1 MGSSRAGFAAAA
13 LVAVQVGCAVV
24 QRPGPLPPLAPD
36 RYQHAAD
43 PDPSLRSRAADELVA
58 DPAQQGIDFLLVL
71 EQRDVDPAVRAHA
84 AAAIAERSDPSF
96 LDVLASSARA
106 DPDPVVRDAALRA
119 RDRLWRR
126 SRDPHVA
133 AAWSVLCPGCGQFYL
148 HDSTAAEAQLIA
160 TAGLLVGGQL
170 LVGNDS
176 VNVDHAAG
184 STGAAIGFAMAGVGQ
199 DLWFYSIFDAY
210 RSARVLRDDAGYR
223 HPITRET
230 LPELASAPFRPSVLA
245 QPWVWGGV
253 SLALGT
259 ALGLEYLFDRGSLS
273 SRGSIFDVRSINVL
287 GHTFQSRPLG
297 FAAGEAYWAA
307 LFDPV
312 GVGEEALFRGYL
324 QTELEEQLGTYGGL
338 AAASGIF
345 GAFHVVNFIGPGQDL
360 KQAAFA
366 LPVIASVGAAA
377 GLAYIHTGHKLE
389 TSVAMHFW
397 YDFLLS
403 TVAFAAD
410 PQNQPFVVQFG
421 MPL

>member
-1 MGSSRAGFAAAA
+1 VGSSRAGFAALA
-13 LVAVQVGCAVV
+13 LVAVQAGCAVV

-43 PDPSLRSRAADELVA
+43 LDPAVRSRAADELVA

-71 EQRDVDPAVRAHA
+71 EQRDVDPVVRAHA

-96 LDVLASSARA
+96 LDVLDSSARA
-106 DPDPVVRDAALRA
+106 DPDPAVREAALRA

-133 AAWSVLCPGCGQFYL
+133 AAWSLLCPGCGHFYL
-148 HDSTAAEAQLIA
+148 HNNTAAATQLIA
-160 TAGLLVGGQL
+160 AAGLLVGGTL

-176 VNVDHAAG
+176 VNIDHPAG
-184 STGAAIGFAMAGVGQ
+184 STRAAVGFAMASVGQ

-210 RSARVLRDDAGYR
+210 RSARVMRDDAGYR

-230 LPELASAPFRPSVLA
+230 LPELATAPFRPSVLA
-245 QPWVWGGV
+245 RPWVWGGV
-253 SLALGT
+253 PLALGA
-259 ALGLEYLFDRGSLS
+259 ALGLEYLFDRGSLTTH
-273 SRGSIFDVRSINVL
+273 GSIFDVRSVNVL

-345 GAFHVVNFIGPGQDL
+345 GAFHVVNFIGPGQDI

-410 PQNQPFVVQFG
+410 PQNQPFVVQFS
-421 MPL
+421 MPM